1 MSVRYENGEI
11 LLCLEIPI
19 ADSVTASNLCDR
31 YIDGVSYEYD
41 EPFEPSE
48 EQIQAILDNV
58 YAMLQTG
65 SKENSRYPRSLADLI
80 EDKFTCKLMDDV
92 LEDDIVCKCLEHA
105 VNKVAKDAGLTYD
118 W

>member
-19 ADSVTASNLCDR
+19 ADSVIAGNLCDR
-31 YIDGVSYEYD
+31 YIDGVAYEYD
-41 EPFEPSE
+41 EPFEPSK

-65 SKENSRYPRSLADLI
+65 SKENGRYPRSLADLI
-80 EDKFTCKLMDDV
+80 EDKFTCKLMDAV
-92 LEDDIVCKCLEHA
+92 LEDDIVCDCLEHA